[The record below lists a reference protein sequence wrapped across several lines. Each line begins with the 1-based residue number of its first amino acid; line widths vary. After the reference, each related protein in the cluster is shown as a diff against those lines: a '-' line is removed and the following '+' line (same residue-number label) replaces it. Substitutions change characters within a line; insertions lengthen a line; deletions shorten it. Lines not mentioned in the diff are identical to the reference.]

1 MIIRFSKYHGTGN
14 DFILIDNRS
23 HLFRNYNES
32 FDLIERLCHRRFGI
46 GGDGLI
52 LINSSSDTDFEMVY
66 FNSNGKEGTMCGNG
80 GRCSVAFANSLG
92 LVKDKT
98 VFKAI
103 DGNHEAFIIGKE
115 HDITNVK
122 LKMQDVNAIQKNE
135 GYFVVDTGSPHYIR
149 FEKNVAEMN
158 ILQSGRDIRYSEA
171 FAEKGINVNFA
182 EAFEDHIYMRTYERG
197 VEDETLSCGTGATA
211 TAIAACLSGYLN
223 DRNICNIKTLGG
235 NLTVHFNHPN
245 DSSFTDIWLE
255 GPATCVYKGE
265 INI

>member
-1 MIIRFSKYHGTGN
+1 
-14 DFILIDNRS
+14 
-23 HLFRNYNES
+23 
-32 FDLIERLCHRRFGI
+32 
-46 GGDGLI
+46 
-52 LINSSSDTDFEMVY
+52 
-66 FNSNGKEGTMCGNG
+66 
-80 GRCSVAFANSLG
+80 
-92 LVKDKT
+92 
-98 VFKAI
+98 
-103 DGNHEAFIIGKE
+103 
-115 HDITNVK
+115 
-122 LKMQDVNAIQKNE
+122 MQDVNAIQKNE

-158 ILQSGRDIRYSEA
+158 IFQSGRDIRYSEA

-182 EAFEDHIYMRTYERG
+182 EAFDDHIFMRTYERG